1 MFLFCTKKELLPII
15 FFTAL
20 VLLYQEWT
28 LMIPCPGLTLPGLS
42 MCQSLIILVSNILG
56 FSSEVI
62 LIVVVCKLV
71 LFYLVY
77 AHFAIDFN
85 KQYEIHFL
93 QK

>member
-28 LMIPCPGLTLPGLS
+28 LMIPCPGLS
-42 MCQSLIILVSNILG
+42 MCPSLIILVSNILG